1 MMTHKNINA
10 TQQKEGSVA
19 APIPLPT
26 SHIPRTHSELQL
38 AQDQLLADYQDG
50 QMYERIR
57 KLTLVLYPHQRIITL
72 CLVKII

>member
-1 MMTHKNINA
+1 MTNIKA
-10 TQQKEGSVA
+10 TQQKQQTAA

-50 QMYERIR
+50 KMYERIR
-57 KLTLVLYPHQRIITL
+57 KWALVLHPYQQLLIM
-72 CLVKII
+72 LVPVKVV